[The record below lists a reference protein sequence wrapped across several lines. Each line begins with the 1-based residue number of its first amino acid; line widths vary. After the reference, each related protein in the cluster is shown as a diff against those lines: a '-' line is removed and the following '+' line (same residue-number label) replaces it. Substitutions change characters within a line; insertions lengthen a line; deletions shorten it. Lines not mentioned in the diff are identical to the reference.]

1 MAVTAVAA
9 TVAQR
14 FLLHHA
20 AVAAVAPANQDL
32 KKIVVCFLACD
43 DFQFKGIQN
52 H

>member
-20 AVAAVAPANQDL
+20 AVAAVAANQAL
-32 KKIVVCFLACD
+32 EKIVVCFLARD
-43 DFQFKGIQN
+43 DFQFKGVQN